1 MFARS
6 PDVTR
11 MGERPNLDHVGNDPF
26 DRAVAFQL
34 RGLELIA
41 DSVRPIEDGWLVLTL
56 SLPQVWSLNH
66 IRLGAGAGG
75 RGDAPTNYKAALE
88 RAEEHLA
95 ALPFRHLVADSDAL
109 GQALAPPLRREG
121 FGVEREAV
129 MAATGRPQKQARPAP
144 VIDPGE
150 RAMTDIERRWY
161 GEDGRV
167 TADAV
172 EQLLEAGKREQRAWH
187 ERHFGIAGDDG
198 NLVAITKLRSD
209 GRTAQVED
217 VYTVPEA
224 RGRGFAS
231 ALVSHALSLA
241 RREGHDFVFIVADD
255 CDWPKHLYARLGF
268 EPVGRRWAFHKD
280 LG

>member
-1 MFARS
+1 
-6 PDVTR
+6 
-11 MGERPNLDHVGNDPF
+11 VGDDPF
-26 DRAVAFQL
+26 DRAVTFQL

-41 DSVRPIEDGWLVLTL
+41 DSVRPIDGGWLVLTP

-66 IRLGAGAGG
+66 IRLGANAGG
-75 RGDAPTNYKAALE
+75 GDAPTTYKAALE

-95 ALPFRHLVADSDAL
+95 ALPFRHLVADNDAL
-109 GQALAPPLRREG
+109 GQALASPLRREG
-121 FGVEREAV
+121 FGAEREVIMAASGLPQKRARSAAV
-129 MAATGRPQKQARPAP
+129 MEPDEEAMAA
-144 VIDPGE
+144 
-150 RAMTDIERRWY
+150 IERRWY

-172 EQLLEAGKREQRAWH
+172 EHLLEAGKREQRVWH

-198 NLVAITKLRSD
+198 NLAAITKLRSD

-217 VYTVPEA
+217 VYTIPDA

-231 ALVSHALSLA
+231 TLVLHALSLA
-241 RREGHDFVFIVADD
+241 RQEGHDFVFIIADD
-255 CDWPKHLYARLGF
+255 GDWPKHLYARLGF